1 VSLRFDPWRRRIA
14 LWLPALVF
22 FLAALGA
29 LLAYPLRFAGRAEV
43 TQEELTEARQ
53 ELAELGRQRQDI
65 ESRFSDITGTRRAV
79 GHFYEE
85 RLSTESARLTRVIA
99 EVKDLASRAGMQ
111 PQQISYPTEALEE
124 FGLRRRSFVFQV
136 DGSYADLRK
145 FINLLELSDSF
156 LTLEQVGL
164 SGAAGGQLSIQLRL
178 STLFAVDGT
187 SPLEET

>member
-1 VSLRFDPWRRRIA
+1 MSRRLEPWRRRVA
-14 LWLPALVF
+14 LWLPALLVF
-22 FLAALGA
+22 LVALAA

-43 TQEELTEARQ
+43 TQEELTAARQ
-53 ELAELGRQRQDI
+53 ELSQLSQRRQRL
-65 ESRFSDITGTRRAV
+65 ESRLSDITTTRQAV
-79 GHFYEE
+79 DHFYQE

-99 EVKDLASRAGMQ
+99 EVKELASRAGLA
-111 PQQISYPTEALEE
+111 PQQFSYPSEALEE

-136 DGSYADLRK
+136 DGSYSDLRT
-145 FINLLELSDSF
+145 FVNLLELSDSF

-164 SGAAGGQLSIQLRL
+164 SGAAAGELSIQLRL